1 MNEHLTLGKI
11 GEDIAVKHLQE
22 RGYFILHRN
31 WRSGHKELDIVARDG
46 EELVVVEV
54 KTRRN
59 NLYGNPEDAIDDR
72 KIRKIVSAT
81 DSYVRKYRVDLSI
94 RFDIITII
102 GQEEPYQIEH
112 IEDAFFPPIWN

>member
-1 MNEHLTLGKI
+1 MSGHLTLGKA
-11 GEDIAVKHLQE
+11 GEDLAVKHLQE
-22 RGYFILHRN
+22 KGYFILHRN
-31 WRSGHKELDIVARDG
+31 WRSGHKELDIVARKD

-72 KIRKIVSAT
+72 KIRKIVTAT
-81 DSYVRKYRVDLSI
+81 DAYMNRYRVDLPV
-94 RFDIITII
+94 RFDIITIV

>member
-1 MNEHLTLGKI
+1 MNEHLTLGKT
-11 GEDIAVKHLQE
+11 GEDIAAKYLQE

-46 EELVVVEV
+46 EELVIVEV

-59 NLYGNPEDAIDDR
+59 DLYGNPEDAIDDR